1 MQKPRVLLFYALA
14 CSSTTLL
21 LLASTSTRGIK
32 REHATN
38 ASFFLRSWELKP
50 ENDAEFW
57 VSLRFFEK
65 KHLWVDT
72 KFLSDC
78 YKNSI
83 KMKISLKT
91 ENEKTFLNPYNLI
104 KTLNFT
110 TLLKKFHSPTGG
122 EIPIIKK
129 KLIERTWNFS
139 VNIFSPL
146 QTRTCFGSNAVHQ
159 NKDCNFFFYWRKEI
173 SLKSKGVEMS
183 NGIFHL
189 EDNFELHNVNLI
201 IIFCACTSFLLDF
214 IEKRPKGSYESFCK
228 FHSFI
233 RVMTLNT
240 IS

>member
-110 TLLKKFHSPTGG
+110 TLLKK
-122 EIPIIKK
+122 IP
-129 KLIERTWNFS
+129 FS
-139 VNIFSPL
+139 NRRRNSH
-146 QTRTCFGSNAVHQ
+146 HQ
-159 NKDCNFFFYWRKEI
+159 EETYWA
-173 SLKSKGVEMS
+173 
-183 NGIFHL
+183 HL
-189 EDNFELHNVNLI
+189 E
-201 IIFCACTSFLLDF
+201 FLSEYFFPLVDTYMLWF
-214 IEKRPKGSYESFCK
+214 KCSAPE
-228 FHSFI
+228 
-233 RVMTLNT
+233 
-240 IS
+240 